1 MTNRTNANQ
10 VAKEHNWAV
19 IMIEDQYGK
28 GYLHQP
34 MTYAQRAVDREGW
47 AFVEYGL
54 TASEAQ
60 DLRQNLENGTVQ
72 LHEVA

>member
-1 MTNRTNANQ
+1 MLNEFSQ
-10 VAKEHNWAV
+10 EGNWAV
-19 IMIEDQYGK
+19 IMIEDQFGK

-34 MTYAQRAVDREGW
+34 MQHAQHAVDREGW

-60 DLRQNLENGTVQ
+60 DLRRNLENGSVQ
-72 LHEVA
+72 ISEVA